1 MAEKF
6 QKVVATPEQ
15 AAAKLRRKIAE
26 TQPVEYVRRK
36 RAEKNANGE
45 TGNAAEFVDAAKIS
59 MLGAGKWSAWLAA
72 GGAQFL
78 LTLARWLTL
87 DNVFLRQMENK
98 FAVMNVMRKKTIQ
111 GKDGRKQTEMRPS
124 KLREFAKKYPNFSAH
139 ILWLFGL
146 GLVSGGTYTGVE
158 VVPDVVQTVKERRAE
173 RDAVRAAEENAR
185 GKYMAFLN
193 KMQPITPFMI
203 ADLIAKEGVHVDPA
217 TGMHVPYRDSRG
229 IPTIGFG
236 STVLKDGSRVTMKTA
251 PITTDEAYE
260 LARWH
265 LEEGETYFVLYCYD
279 VALQSIDV
287 NTTSEALGMSSL
299 MYNAYTKLIEN
310 PNDKNCQN
318 RFNELRNL
326 LKEYGYAVSDDQ
338 VRRVFEKYPI
348 QDLTSFGDAWVN
360 NAGVDVMAD
369 KLGGFLSGGN
379 GLQWRRWL
387 EAGLLTGDITPQ
399 MLLNCPINGMY
410 EFYRVMGRK
419 KSAFFTGDAD
429 NRRMNR
435 ETLAKFKEWLAHPV
449 TVDGA
454 DISGWKKIGDYL
466 PTDILAY
473 CEVGECKLDSK
484 KFQRHDGRQQEIAV
498 KTYTIGYAEQ
508 YQNAVAAFGQGDY
521 AGAAQQFEQMVRAYP
536 DNALLRND
544 LAATYNNLGRY
555 EDAVAQVREI
565 LFRIGDKSQ
574 YGAAQYNAGFAY
586 EQMGNC
592 ERALANYKLA
602 VANGNT
608 RVRDDIARVQQK
620 IKSGKTIA
628 FNDAVKILNDGD
640 KKSTNEFDVYAAN
653 HAHTQNA

>member
-59 MLGAGKWSAWLAA
+59 MLGAGKWSAWLVA

-111 GKDGRKQTEMRPS
+111 GKDGRKKTEMRPS

-146 GLVSGGTYTGVE
+146 GLISGGTYTGVE

-173 RDAVRAAEENAR
+173 RDAMRAAEENAR

-217 TGMHVPYRDSRG
+217 TGMHVPYRDSRD

-236 STVLKDGSRVTMKTA
+236 STVLKDGSRVTMETA

-338 VRRVFEKYPI
+338 VR
-348 QDLTSFGDAWVN
+348 
-360 NAGVDVMAD
+360 
-369 KLGGFLSGGN
+369 
-379 GLQWRRWL
+379 
-387 EAGLLTGDITPQ
+387 
-399 MLLNCPINGMY
+399 
-410 EFYRVMGRK
+410 
-419 KSAFFTGDAD
+419 
-429 NRRMNR
+429 
-435 ETLAKFKEWLAHPV
+435 
-449 TVDGA
+449 
-454 DISGWKKIGDYL
+454 
-466 PTDILAY
+466 
-473 CEVGECKLDSK
+473 
-484 KFQRHDGRQQEIAV
+484 
-498 KTYTIGYAEQ
+498 
-508 YQNAVAAFGQGDY
+508 
-521 AGAAQQFEQMVRAYP
+521 
-536 DNALLRND
+536 
-544 LAATYNNLGRY
+544 
-555 EDAVAQVREI
+555 EI

-586 EQMGNC
+586 EQMGNY

-628 FNDAVKILNDGD
+628 FNDAVKMLNDGD